1 MVLEQLNDAKEA
13 AIVAQKLINSLSKPL
28 YISSHEFYLGVSIG
42 ISIFPD
48 DGPNPEMLIK
58 NADTAMYQSKNNR
71 KNQFSYYTE
80 QMNERSKRRFAL
92 ENQLRQL
99 RAALQNN
106 EIYVVYQPQIDLK
119 SYRVYGFEALVR
131 WENKVQGL
139 ISSVEFIPI
148 AESIGIIDDIGI
160 FVLREAI
167 HHIKLWN
174 RKFSN
179 DMTVSV
185 NISSRQFD
193 NRRLPE
199 IITSVLRE

>member
-48 DGPNPEMLIK
+48 DGPDPEMLIK
-58 NADTAMYQSKNNR
+58 NADTAMYQLKNNR

-92 ENQLRQL
+92 ENQL

-119 SYRVYGFEALVR
+119 SYRVYGFEAVVR

-139 ISSVEFIPI
+139 IP
-148 AESIGIIDDIGI
+148 
-160 FVLREAI
+160 
-167 HHIKLWN
+167 
-174 RKFSN
+174 
-179 DMTVSV
+179 
-185 NISSRQFD
+185 
-193 NRRLPE
+193 RLSLSP
-199 IITSVLRE
+199 